1 MRIQNLKKNVAV
13 FLHVSSTILNHS
25 QSALHVT
32 DDSRIKILYKTP
44 KVWKHLEGGPL
55 VAIPLL
61 NLMTHPK
68 SLYEKTSQYTS
79 FVGSKRSVELSIN
92 FNFQNVIFQSVV
104 FPFVWARY
112 KWKFVGDSCNLSF
125 PPPFLALLL
134 TLIYLIH
141 VAKFCSLK

>member
-1 MRIQNLKKNVAV
+1 M
-13 FLHVSSTILNHS
+13 
-25 QSALHVT
+25 
-32 DDSRIKILYKTP
+32 TP
-44 KVWKHLEGGPL
+44 KVWKHLEGGLL

-104 FPFVWARY
+104 FPFV
-112 KWKFVGDSCNLSF
+112 
-125 PPPFLALLL
+125 
-134 TLIYLIH
+134 
-141 VAKFCSLK
+141 